1 MMVVIVMKKYVFPVT
16 LALLVGLFMSNF
28 FINQYDDAGSIK
40 INMGSEKIY
49 YVQHGVYSSK
59 DSMMTAMT
67 NFENY
72 IYNEEDGNY
81 YAYVGISK
89 NKENA
94 EKIKKYFNDKGY
106 EAYIKEKKVD
116 NEGFLTILGQYD
128 NILAE
133 TDSEETIKV
142 ICNQVLA
149 KYEEIINAD
158 V

>member
-1 MMVVIVMKKYVFPVT
+1 MKKYVFPVT
-16 LALLVGLFMSNF
+16 LALLIGLFMSAF

-40 INMGSEKIY
+40 INTGSEKIY
-49 YVQHGVYSSK
+49 YIQHGVYSSK
-59 DSMMTAMT
+59 DSMLTAMT
-67 NFENY
+67 DFENY
-72 IYNEEDGNY
+72 IYSEEDGNY

-94 EKIKKYFNDKGY
+94 LKIKKYFNDKGY
-106 EAYIKEKKVD
+106 DAYIKEKKAD

-133 TDSEETIKV
+133 TDNADTIKV

-149 KYEEIINAD
+149 KYEEIVNAD